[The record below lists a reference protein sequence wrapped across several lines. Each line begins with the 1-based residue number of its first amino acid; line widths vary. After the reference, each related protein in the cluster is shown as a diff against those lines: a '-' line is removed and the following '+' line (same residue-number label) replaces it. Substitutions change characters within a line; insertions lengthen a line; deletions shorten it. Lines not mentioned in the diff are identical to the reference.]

1 MNVQSTDDLGL
12 RQRKIRKVRRFFSL
26 VALPILLSVAACQSG
41 CVGIADS
48 VSKSGTAANSAS
60 QPGTAANSPNKAGT
74 HFATLSWTASIS
86 AVNSYVVYRASHSGG
101 PYTRLNASTQARFTD
116 RSVEAGQTYYD
127 VVTAVDSSYRVSSFS
142 KEVAATIPTP
152 RSRREQRE

>member
-26 VALPILLSVAACQSG
+26 VALPILLAVAAYQSG

-48 VSKSGTAANSAS
+48 VSKSGTAADSAS

-86 AVNSYVVYRASHSGG
+86 AVNGYVIYRGSHPGG
-101 PYTRLNASTQARFTD
+101 PYTRLNASLNAGTNFTD
-116 RSVEAGQTYYD
+116 RSVEAGQTYYY
-127 VVTAVDSSYRVSSFS
+127 VVTAVDGNYRESSFS

-152 RSRREQRE
+152 